1 MNNLPD
7 ETKKRFVAILN
18 KKMDAGRTVNV
29 LGHISVGLS
38 NLLTPD
44 DAVYVNYADQDNNL
58 HRNVSH
64 YPYIVLKAD
73 NSNKIRK
80 VREEAIDRGIT
91 FTVFTHT
98 MIEGGSITQQ
108 SQTKETPESE
118 LNYLGICLFGE
129 TDVIR
134 EITKK
139 FSLYR

>member
-7 ETKKRFVAILN
+7 ETKKRFVAVLN
-18 KKMDAGRTVNV
+18 KKMDIGRTVNV

-38 NLLTPD
+38 SLLAPD
-44 DAVYVNYADQDNNL
+44 DAVYVDYEDQSNNL

-80 VREEAIDRGIT
+80 VREEAIERGIK

-98 MIEGGSITQQ
+98 MIEGGSMVQQ
-108 SQTKETPESE
+108 SLTKETLESD

-129 TDVIR
+129 TEVIR

-139 FSLYR
+139 FSLYK